1 MSEASKV
8 LIEQALEL
16 PSAERAL
23 VAEQLLL
30 SLDRPDNAIDSVW
43 STEVEARLQAYRE
56 GRQKALPLS
65 DLLRSST

>member
-8 LIEQALEL
+8 LIEQALKL

-30 SLDRPDNAIDSVW
+30 SLDRPDTEIDSVW
-43 STEVEARLQAYRE
+43 STEVESRLQAYRE
-56 GRQKALPLS
+56 GRQKAFPLS
-65 DLLRSST
+65 DLLRAST